1 MGSTFMFS
9 MKMTP
14 VHLPQIVQAREY
26 DLGSSLDKLSPKF
39 SQVAIS
45 NQSVLQ
51 FFQDEVFETI
61 QARDEDLSVDFRD
74 FFAPDKEE
82 NM

>member
-1 MGSTFMFS
+1 MFS

-14 VHLPQIVQAREY
+14 VHLPQIVEAREV
-26 DLGSSLDKLSPKF
+26 DIGLSFDQLSPQKA
-39 SQVAIS
+39 VS
-45 NQSVLQ
+45 NQSVLR
-51 FFQDEVFETI
+51 FSQDEVIEMKYS
-61 QARDEDLSVDFRD
+61 RDEDLSVDFGD

>member
-14 VHLPQIVQAREY
+14 VHLPQIVQAESF
-26 DLGSSLDKLSPKF
+26 DAELSFDQLSPKVTT
-39 SQVAIS
+39 SR
-45 NQSVLQ
+45 QSVLR
-51 FFQDEVFETI
+51 FSQDEVIEMKYS
-61 QARDEDLSVDFRD
+61 RDEDLSVDFGD